1 MQIEK
6 RLEDDILILSLSGDF
21 DTTEVDNY
29 DAEIHAALDAGYVR
43 ILLDLANLQFVN
55 STALGRMFTSQ
66 QRAAQFGGG
75 IAAVN
80 AQPTVGRTLRL
91 LGLDQKIALKGS
103 ISEALSHLRNL
114 SPESVSTTGEEVEF
128 FRPDAAE
135 TFGPRARRGRLE
147 EMHEEGLAFSFENL
161 DNLDPE
167 MVFGSGSP
175 LQLRFLLPLYH
186 PTHVF
191 KAGGEVSSFETIGR
205 NTILVHVDI
214 TVLSEPER
222 EAIRQYVKDLK
233 LIKGEGL

>member
-6 RLEDDILILSLSGDF
+6 RFEEDILVISLSGDF
-21 DTTEVDNY
+21 DTTEVDSY
-29 DAEIHAALDAGYVR
+29 DAEIQSAVEAGYVR
-43 ILLDLANLQFVN
+43 ILLDLANLRFVN
-55 STALGRMFTSQ
+55 STALGAMLTSQ
-66 QRAAQFGGG
+66 KRAAQFGGG

-80 AQPTVGRTLRL
+80 AQPTVSRTLRL
-91 LGLDQKIALKGS
+91 LGLDQKISLRNS
-103 ISEALSHLRNL
+103 LPEALSSLRNL

-128 FRPDAAE
+128 FRPNSED
-135 TFGPRARRGRLE
+135 TFGARPRRGRLE

-167 MVFGSGSP
+167 IIFAVESP

-191 KAGGEVSSFETIGR
+191 KAGGKVRSFETIGR
-205 NTILVHVDI
+205 NTVLVHVDI
-214 TVLSEPER
+214 TALSEPER

-233 LIKGEGL
+233 LIKGEGN

>member
-6 RLEDDILILSLSGDF
+6 RLEDDILILSLAGDF

-29 DAEIHAALDAGYVR
+29 DAEVQAAVDAGYVR

-55 STALGRMFTSQ
+55 STALGAMLTSQ
-66 QRAAQFGGG
+66 KRAAQFGGG

-80 AQPTVGRTLRL
+80 AQPAVGRTLRL

-103 ISEALSHLRNL
+103 VAEALSHLRNL

-128 FRPDAAE
+128 FRPESAE
-135 TFGPRARRGRLE
+135 VFGTRARRGRLE

-161 DNLDPE
+161 DNLDPDA
-167 MVFGSGSP
+167 VFAPGSP

-191 KAGGEVSSFETIGR
+191 RAGGEVRSFETIGR
-205 NTILVHVDI
+205 NTVLIHVDI
-214 TVLSEPER
+214 TALSDPER

-233 LIKGEGL
+233 LIKGEGM